1 MVIPLLLHKWKQSFR
16 STFFAQGIG
25 IKLLLGFLS
34 LYFLLIFGGLGF
46 ILPELLEKSD
56 LPGSDVG
63 SKFTSLL
70 IYYFLVDV
78 TLRFFLENLSVIQA
92 RHYLLLNIPK
102 SSIFHYLLG
111 GSLFSFFNLLFL
123 ILILPSFFREI
134 VLTYSLVSAIAW
146 LLGMIG
152 MMLLSHYTAIYIKR
166 SSVLHAYFLFGL
178 LGIVSTLVVLDAFS
192 IISLTTISHF
202 LLSGIASTLWVWII
216 LFLLVGLMYRLNYR
230 LLATNIY
237 EDKWLEITN
246 KQKASLQF
254 SFLEQRGI
262 LGTLIAQELKL
273 IFRNKR
279 TRNVFWVS
287 VFFLFYGLIFYT
299 SGSYGVVAGG
309 KIFVGIFVTG
319 SFLINYGQ
327 FITSW
332 ESAYWDGVLTRNI
345 SIRTYFQAKWILFAG
360 VCILSF
366 LVTIPYGFLGMEILL
381 FHFVCLLFNIGFN
394 SFLLLFTSSYYRKR
408 IELAKSSM
416 MNYQG
421 TGVAQFLIVI
431 PLMVLPILIVSPF
444 VSFGYEYLGLGILA
458 GFSLIS
464 LACYPIWM
472 REIELVF
479 KDKKYIKAE
488 GYRQ

>member
-1 MVIPLLLHKWKQSFR
+1 MVFPLLLHKLKQSFR
-16 STFFAQGIG
+16 STFFVQGIG
-25 IKLLLGFLS
+25 VKILLGFVS

-46 ILPELLEKSD
+46 FLPEILEKSE

-78 TLRFFLENLSVIQA
+78 TLRYFLENLSVIQA

-102 SSIFHYLLG
+102 SSIFHFLLG

-134 VLTYSLVSAIAW
+134 VVSYSWVGSAAW

-152 MMLLSHYTAIYIKR
+152 MMLLSHYTAIFLKR
-166 SSVLHAYFLFGL
+166 SSALRSYLLFVL
-178 LGIVSTLVVLDAFS
+178 LGTVSALIALDSFD
-192 IISLTTISHF
+192 IISLTDISHF
-202 LLSGIASTLWVWII
+202 LLGGIASTLWVWVIP
-216 LFLLVGLMYRLNYR
+216 FFAAVLMYRLNYR
-230 LLATNIY
+230 LLAANIY

-246 KQKASLQF
+246 RQKASLQF
-254 SFLEQRGI
+254 SFIEQRGI
-262 LGTLIAQELKL
+262 LGALIAQELKL

-299 SGSYGVVAGG
+299 TDRYDAASW
-309 KIFVGIFVTG
+309 KLFIGIFVTG

-332 ESAYWDGVLTRNI
+332 ESAYWDGVLTRNLP
-345 SIRTYFQAKWILFAG
+345 IRAYFQAKWILFAG
-360 VCILSF
+360 ACVLSF
-366 LVTIPYGFLGMEILL
+366 LLTLPYGFLGREILL
-381 FHFVCLLFNIGFN
+381 FHAACLLFNIGFN
-394 SFLLLFTSSYYRKR
+394 SFLLLFVSSYNRKR

-421 TGVAQFLIVI
+421 TGITQFLIVI
-431 PLMVLPILIVSPF
+431 PLMVLPMLIVIPF
-444 VSFGYEYLGLGILA
+444 VSFGFNYLGLGILT

-472 REIELVF
+472 REIELNF
-479 KDKKYIKAE
+479 RDKKYIKAD
-488 GYRQ
+488 GYRQK